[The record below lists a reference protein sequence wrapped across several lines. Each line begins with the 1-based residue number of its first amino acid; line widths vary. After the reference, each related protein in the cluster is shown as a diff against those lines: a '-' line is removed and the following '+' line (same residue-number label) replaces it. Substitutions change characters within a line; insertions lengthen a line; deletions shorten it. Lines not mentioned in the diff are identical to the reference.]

1 MTHTEK
7 QYRSEQEPYTFCDRN
22 SLGKCVQIPIPGVLN
37 AQRSVLPVQ
46 KNCATIAAQS
56 MLARLPGVT
65 YVEPV
70 EQLFLLTHHSI
81 NTIGGII
88 VQQKTTNFNWN
99 VRNVVKSALQLLCWK
114 NTWRKSMFGFLSSV
128 AFLAVAWTSM
138 SSRACRSI
146 NFPVTKVLRKIMKR
160 KVTAV

>member
-46 KNCATIAAQS
+46 KNCATIAAQF
-56 MLARLPGVT
+56 MLAKLPGVT

-81 NTIGGII
+81 NTIGGIM

-138 SSRACRSI
+138 SFRVCSSI
-146 NFPVTKVLRKIMKR
+146 SSFVIRVLKRLKRK

>member
-81 NTIGGII
+81 NTIGGIM

-128 AFLAVAWTSM
+128 AFLAVGWTSLTFKV
-138 SSRACRSI
+138 CRSI
-146 NFPVTKVLRKIMKR
+146 SFFVIKVSRRLKR
-160 KVTAV
+160 KKVIAV